1 MKENLNIAWWH
12 ERMMLTALARFKT
25 QKEAAEA
32 LGVSDRTLIRMK
44 KEYNER
50 QSKSNR
56 QDNQRL

>member
-12 ERMMLTALARFKT
+12 ERMMLTALSRFNT

>member
-1 MKENLNIAWWH
+1 
-12 ERMMLTALARFKT
+12 MMLTALARFKT
-25 QKEAAEA
+25 QKEAAAA

-50 QSKSNR
+50 QSKSNG

>member
-12 ERMMLTALARFKT
+12 ERMMLAALARFDT
-25 QKEAAEA
+25 QKEAAAA
-32 LGVSDRTLIRMK
+32 LGISDRTLIRMK

-56 QDNQRL
+56 QDNQLL